1 MLLSIAQAGQSIDK
15 MFSNYGVVDGYGPYK
30 SPKDIR
36 IMTGVRRSLTDDGF
50 IFNHDIANQAIRN
63 CYKRLAQRYDA
74 RLTVS
79 IRCIN
84 KGHVWRVR
92 SQAAWDA
99 GYDEPVICQRCG
111 EWDM

>member
-1 MLLSIAQAGQSIDK
+1 MLLSIAQVGHSIDK
-15 MFSNYGVVDGYGPYK
+15 MFSGYGSEWGTTD
-30 SPKDIR
+30 SPKKIR
-36 IMTGVRRSLTDDGF
+36 NMTTFRRNLANDGF
-50 IFNHDIANQAIRN
+50 IFNHDIANKAIRN
-63 CYKRLAQRYDA
+63 QYKRLAQRYDA
-74 RLTVS
+74 RLTAS

-84 KGHVWRVR
+84 KGHIWKVR

>member
-1 MLLSIAQAGQSIDK
+1 MLLSIALAGQGIDK
-15 MFSNYGVVDGYGPYK
+15 MFTGYGTEWGTSD
-30 SPKDIR
+30 SPKEIKNM
-36 IMTGVRRSLTDDGF
+36 IAFRRNLANSGF
-50 IFNHDIANQAIRN
+50 VFNHDIANTGFRN
-63 CYKRLAQRYDA
+63 QYKRLAQRYDA